1 MINRII
7 KEIKVALDNECY
19 MVALMSALTLP
30 DACGRAEYGD
40 IGTAKRYKE
49 WCKQY
54 VCENEKATDAYG
66 YDMPYLSADTVY
78 SLRNALLH
86 QATPDINTADIKD
99 ERCKVEEFALVITDK
114 DDFDSGTVR
123 VSYGKNYE
131 IVDRMQTI
139 SIRHLCNILCKAAED
154 YYADNRDKFSFIQYK
169 LLDKRMNKM

>member
-1 MINRII
+1 MIDTLVAEVRQSLE
-7 KEIKVALDNECY
+7 KECFFS
-19 MVALMSALTLP
+19 ALMVALTLP

-40 IGTAKRYKE
+40 IGSTARYKK
-49 WCKQY
+49 WCQKY
-54 VCENEKATDAYG
+54 VCLHEKPNDAYG

-78 SLRNALLH
+78 SLRNVLLH
-86 QATPDINTADIKD
+86 QASVDIDIANIKD
-99 ERCKVEEFALVITDK
+99 ERCKVDEFALVITDK
-114 DDFDSGTVR
+114 DDYDSGTVR

-139 SIRHLCNILCKAAED
+139 SVRHLCNILCKAAED